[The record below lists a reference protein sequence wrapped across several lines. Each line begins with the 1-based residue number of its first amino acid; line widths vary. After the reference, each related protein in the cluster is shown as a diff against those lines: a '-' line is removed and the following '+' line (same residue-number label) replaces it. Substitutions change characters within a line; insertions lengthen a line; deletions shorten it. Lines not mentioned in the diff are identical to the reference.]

1 VRDPSTDDDPSRAA
15 APAATAVEIQLAED
29 VGRLTRAISARDPT
43 PGQPSPIVCF
53 NFATGRAEVSGLE
66 ALTSSALLGTGVS
79 AARITVTDAEL
90 AELQP
95 EEGPSTRPSC
105 IVTLERGASGR
116 LLLDLAAARVTALV
130 GTDTAVDEAL
140 SDLARQAA
148 SSAFGTTNRVIVVGR
163 ELREVAEVTSVVPVN
178 RVEEGLEVL
187 RRLEASGRVGE
198 PGQATLVVISRD
210 AYRGQ
215 ATHDLLAYASTRQ
228 WCCILLPFP
237 AAAAKVVVSAIG
249 GAMACYF
256 RATRIDDGPASFQDR
271 SGGQGAGLDPP
282 VEIAV
287 LGPIEVRGAP
297 GSLDKRPV
305 LTELIVYL
313 AMHPE
318 GASAAAWQ
326 NALWPGRN
334 VPPQS
339 VSNRL
344 SEARRLLGME
354 LDGTPR
360 LRRSAGRHRLA
371 GVITDWEQ
379 FCVLADARRDHTSW
393 RYALDL
399 VRGRPFD
406 DLQEGQWTVFEGF
419 YGEIE
424 TTIVDCAL
432 RYGEDRLAAGDPGA
446 TSWAAQRALRASPYD
461 ERLHR
466 LLMRAADATGNRSG
480 VDAIYRNLRAIIDIE
495 GDGSSVHP
503 LTAALYDRLSG
514 RTGERRRASDAQ
526 LRV

>member
-1 VRDPSTDDDPSRAA
+1 
-15 APAATAVEIQLAED
+15 
-29 VGRLTRAISARDPT
+29 
-43 PGQPSPIVCF
+43 
-53 NFATGRAEVSGLE
+53 
-66 ALTSSALLGTGVS
+66 
-79 AARITVTDAEL
+79 
-90 AELQP
+90 
-95 EEGPSTRPSC
+95 
-105 IVTLERGASGR
+105 
-116 LLLDLAAARVTALV
+116 
-130 GTDTAVDEAL
+130 
-140 SDLARQAA
+140 
-148 SSAFGTTNRVIVVGR
+148 VIVVGR
-163 ELREVAEVTSVVPVN
+163 ELREVAEMASVVPVN

-198 PGQATLVVISRD
+198 PGQTTLVVISRD
-210 AYRGQ
+210 SYRGQ
-215 ATHDLLAYASTRQ
+215 ATHDLLAYASTRR
-228 WCCILLPFP
+228 WCCVLLPFP
-237 AAAAKVVVSAIG
+237 AAASKVVVSAIG

-256 RATRIDDGPASFQDR
+256 RATSIEDGPASLQDR
-271 SGGQGAGLDPP
+271 SDGAGAGLDPP

-326 NALWPGRN
+326 NALWPGRS

-371 GVITDWEQ
+371 GIITDWEQ

-393 RYALDL
+393 RFALDL

-432 RYGEDRLAAGDPGA
+432 RYGEDRLLAGDPGA
-446 TSWAAQRALRASPYD
+446 TSWAGLRALRASPYD

-466 LLMRAADATGNRSG
+466 LLMRAADASGNRSG
-480 VDAIYRNLRAIIDIE
+480 VDAIYRNLRIIIDIE

-503 LTAALYDRLSG
+503 ETAALYEQLSG
-514 RTGERRRASDAQ
+514 RSIEVVS
-526 LRV
+526 

>member
-1 VRDPSTDDDPSRAA
+1 VRDPSTDDDLSRAA
-15 APAATAVEIQLAED
+15 VRPATAVETQLAAD
-29 VGRLTRAISARDPT
+29 VGRLTRAVSARDPT
-43 PGQPSPIVCF
+43 PYQPSPIVCF
-53 NFATGRAEVSGLE
+53 NFAIGRTEISGLE
-66 ALTSSALLGTGVS
+66 ALTSVALLGEGVS
-79 AARITVTDAEL
+79 AARITITTAEL
-90 AELQP
+90 AELEPQ
-95 EEGPSTRPSC
+95 EGASTGPSC
-105 IVTLERGASGR
+105 IVTLERGAPGR
-116 LLLDLAAARVTALV
+116 LLLDLAAAEVTALV
-130 GTDTAVDEAL
+130 GTETAVDEAL
-140 SDLARQAA
+140 NDLARQAA
-148 SSAFGTTNRVIVVGR
+148 SSAYGTTNRVIVVGR
-163 ELREVAEVTSVVPVN
+163 ELREVAEAASVVPVN

-198 PGQATLVVISRD
+198 PGQTTLVVISRD

-215 ATHDLLAYASTRQ
+215 AIRDLLAYASTRR

-237 AAAAKVVVSAIG
+237 AAASKVVVSAIG

-256 RATRIDDGPASFQDR
+256 QATRVDDGPASFQD
-271 SGGQGAGLDPP
+271 GTNGTAAGLDPP

-318 GASAAAWQ
+318 GASATAWQ
-326 NALWPGRN
+326 NALWPGRS
-334 VPPQS
+334 VPAQS

-371 GVITDWEQ
+371 GIITDWEQ
-379 FCVLADARRDHTSW
+379 FCALADARRDHTSW

-399 VRGRPFD
+399 VRGRPFE

-424 TTIVDCAL
+424 TAIVDCAL
-432 RYGEDRLAAGDPGA
+432 RYGEDRLLAGDPGA
-446 TSWAAQRALRASPYD
+446 TTWAGQRALRASPYD

-466 LLMRAADATGNRSG
+466 LMMRAADASGNRSG
-480 VDAIYRNLRAIIDIE
+480 VDAIYRNLRVIIDIE

-503 LTAALYDRLSG
+503 STAALYEMLSG
-514 RTGERRRASDAQ
+514 RSGERRRASDVQ

>member
-1 VRDPSTDDDPSRAA
+1 VRDPSTDDDLSGDTARP
-15 APAATAVEIQLAED
+15 ATAVEIELVTD
-29 VGRLTRAISARDPT
+29 LGRLTRAISAPEAT
-43 PGQPSPIVCF
+43 PDQPSPIVCF
-53 NFATGRAEVSGLE
+53 NFAIGRTEVSGLE
-66 ALTSSALLGTGVS
+66 ALASIALLGKGVR
-79 AARITVTDAEL
+79 AARITVSAAEL
-90 AELQP
+90 AKLEPQ
-95 EEGPSTRPSC
+95 ERPSTRPSC
-105 IVTLERGASGR
+105 IVTLERGAPGR
-116 LLLDLAAARVTALV
+116 LLLDLAAAGVTAIV

-140 SDLARQAA
+140 SDLATQAA
-148 SSAFGTTNRVIVVGR
+148 SSAYGTTNRVIVVGR
-163 ELREVAEVTSVVPVN
+163 ELREVAEMASVVPVN

-198 PGQATLVVISRD
+198 PGQTTLVVISRD
-210 AYRGQ
+210 SYRGQ
-215 ATHDLLAYASTRQ
+215 ATHDLLAYASTRR
-228 WCCILLPFP
+228 WCCVLLPFP
-237 AAAAKVVVSAIG
+237 AAASKVVVSAIG

-256 RATRIDDGPASFQDR
+256 RATSIEDGPASLQDR
-271 SGGQGAGLDPP
+271 SDGAGAGLDPP

-326 NALWPGRN
+326 NALWPGRS

-371 GVITDWEQ
+371 GIITDWEQ

-393 RYALDL
+393 RFALDL

-432 RYGEDRLAAGDPGA
+432 RYGEDRLLAGDPGA
-446 TSWAAQRALRASPYD
+446 TSWAGLRALRASPYD

-466 LLMRAADATGNRSG
+466 LLMRAADASGNRSG
-480 VDAIYRNLRAIIDIE
+480 VDAIYRNLRIIIDIE

-503 LTAALYDRLSG
+503 ETAALYEQLSG
-514 RTGERRRASDAQ
+514 RSIEVVS
-526 LRV
+526 

>member
-1 VRDPSTDDDPSRAA
+1 MPNSPNSSH
-15 APAATAVEIQLAED
+15 ED
-29 VGRLTRAISARDPT
+29 
-43 PGQPSPIVCF
+43 
-53 NFATGRAEVSGLE
+53 
-66 ALTSSALLGTGVS
+66 
-79 AARITVTDAEL
+79 
-90 AELQP
+90 
-95 EEGPSTRPSC
+95 GPSTRPSC
-105 IVTLERGASGR
+105 IVSLERGAPGR
-116 LLLDLAAARVTALV
+116 LLLDLAAAGVTALV
-130 GTDTAVDEAL
+130 GTDTAIDEAL
-140 SDLARQAA
+140 SDLAGQAA
-148 SSAFGTTNRVIVVGR
+148 SSAYGTTNSVIVIGR
-163 ELREVAEVTSVVPVN
+163 ELREVAEVASVVPVN

-215 ATHDLLAYASTRQ
+215 AIHDLLAYASTRR
-228 WCCILLPFP
+228 WCAILLPFP
-237 AAAAKVVVSAIG
+237 ARRRQGGRLGHRWCDGLLLPSDAERRRAGVVPRWIG
-249 GAMACYF
+249 
-256 RATRIDDGPASFQDR
+256 R
-271 SGGQGAGLDPP
+271 QGAGLDPP

-371 GVITDWEQ
+371 GIITDWEQ
-379 FCVLADARRDHTSW
+379 FCVLADARRDHMSW

-419 YGEIE
+419 YSEIE
-424 TTIVDCAL
+424 TAIVDCAL
-432 RYGEDRLAAGDPGA
+432 RYGEDRLLAGDPGA
-446 TSWAAQRALRASPYD
+446 TSWAAQRALR
-461 ERLHR
+461 
-466 LLMRAADATGNRSG
+466 RARTTS
-480 VDAIYRNLRAIIDIE
+480 VSID
-495 GDGSSVHP
+495 S
-503 LTAALYDRLSG
+503 
-514 RTGERRRASDAQ
+514 
-526 LRV
+526 